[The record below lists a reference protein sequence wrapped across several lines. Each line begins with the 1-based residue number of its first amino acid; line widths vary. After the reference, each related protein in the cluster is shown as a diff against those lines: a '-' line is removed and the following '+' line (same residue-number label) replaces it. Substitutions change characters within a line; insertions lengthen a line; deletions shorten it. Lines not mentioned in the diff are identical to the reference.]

1 MNWLRTLG
9 PIGEAL
15 HFIVLVFEVL
25 MVFNLMIVVHELGHF
40 LAARWRG
47 LKVEAFYVWFGKP
60 LWKRTINGVE
70 YGLGCIPAGG
80 FVKLPQMAPMD
91 AIEGGTQGREDLPPI
106 SALDKI
112 IVAFAGPLFS
122 FLLACLFAL
131 AVSWLGKP
139 QSEPF
144 VTTTIGHVVEG
155 SPAAKAGLKPG
166 DRVLRIDGREVKRFE
181 GMSVDSI
188 RWNIV
193 ASEGDRIVFDIQRD
207 GKALAPIEITPL
219 LESAVQASQQAGQA
233 KPGALRR
240 FFSGLVERPPLRE
253 IGILGKETPMVGRVY
268 PHSPADEAG
277 IKAGDEILTVNGGP
291 VWHRVQI
298 GSLARSNPQAALEFE
313 LRSGPD
319 QYRKVSLKPRV
330 PEGNPS
336 KFPQPLLGIEWH
348 ATGRRQLAH
357 PGVDE
362 QVGDSVTA
370 LVGMVQKLFS
380 PKSDLS
386 PAHMSGPLGISRVYY
401 NLLQDPA
408 ALLQVLWFSVVLN
421 INLALMN
428 LLPFPVLD
436 GGHIVMAIAEAIRR
450 RPLPIRALEAV
461 QLVFVLMLFGF
472 MIFVTLKDA
481 GDIFGG
487 GRGAKGAAAAQEP
500 LWLPADQ
507 RNKAGAGVLEKIAPL
522 PR

>member
-1 MNWLRTLG
+1 MNWLRFLG

-47 LKVEAFYVWFGKP
+47 LKVDAFYVWFGKP
-60 LWKRTINGVE
+60 LWKKTVNGVE

-80 FVKLPQMAPMD
+80 FVKLPQMAPME
-91 AIEGGTQGREDLPPI
+91 AIEGAGSDREALPPI
-106 SALDKI
+106 TAMDKI

-122 FLLACLFAL
+122 FLLACSFAL

-144 VTTTIGHVVEG
+144 VTTSIGYVAAG
-155 SPAAKAGLKPG
+155 SPAEKAGLAPG
-166 DRVLRIDGREVKRFE
+166 DKVLRIDGHPVNRFE
-181 GMSVDSI
+181 GMSTDSI

-193 ASEGDRIVFDIQRD
+193 ASEGKQIQFEVERQ
-207 GKALAPIEITPL
+207 GKVLAPIAVTPA
-219 LESAVQASQQAGQA
+219 LEDPSPQPPIKGSAWSAIG
-233 KPGALRR
+233 R
-240 FFSGLVERPPLRE
+240 FFTGLLERPPLRE
-253 IGILGKETPMVGRVY
+253 VGIMGRETPMVGRVY
-268 PHSPADEAG
+268 PHSPAADAG
-277 IKAGDEILTVNGGP
+277 LKPGDELLSVDNRP
-291 VWHRVQI
+291 LWHRAQLGEMVRASQGATLSI
-298 GSLARSNPQAALEFE
+298 EI
-313 LRSGPD
+313 RSGPD
-319 QYRKVSLKPRV
+319 KYQRISLKPRV

-336 KFPQPLLGIEWH
+336 TYPQPLLGIEWH

-357 PGVDE
+357 PGVFE
-362 QVGDSVTA
+362 QVSDSVRA

-380 PKSDLS
+380 PRSDIS

-436 GGHIVMAIAEAIRR
+436 GGHIVLAIAEAVRR
-450 RPLPIRALEAV
+450 KPLPMRVLEAV
-461 QLVFVLMLFGF
+461 QLLFVLMLFGF

-487 GRGAKGAAAAQEP
+487 GRSSKGKSATEEP
-500 LWLPADQ
+500 LWLPAGQ
-507 RNKAGAGVLEKIAPL
+507 REKAPPPVLEKAAPES
-522 PR
+522 R